1 PQSSALR
8 LADTVANARG
18 HGTTQRVVAEPSAAE
33 QPELQTLPQYRF
45 DAGLKLERRV
55 SHDGFVAIGGNY
67 YSVPDRTRRVVEV
80 RQLPDLIRIL
90 DLGNVIAEHPVL
102 EGRKQYRI
110 DRSHRTGG
118 SAKRKTRMASGGII
132 GRIGD
137 HVPLRPLAIYQAIG
151 AQLASAGRP

>member
-1 PQSSALR
+1 MSFFFQAEDGIRDTSVTGVQTCAL
-8 LADTVANARG
+8 
-18 HGTTQRVVAEPSAAE
+18 PIS
-33 QPELQTLPQYRF
+33 
-45 DAGLKLERRV
+45 
-55 SHDGFVAIGGNY
+55 
-67 YSVPDRTRRVVEV
+67 DRTRRVVEV
-80 RQLPDLIRIL
+80 QQLPDLIRIL
-90 DLGNVIAEHPVL
+90 DLGNIVAEHPVL

-118 SAKRKTRMASGGII
+118 SARRKTSMASGVII